1 MRAADVVPA
10 AAASVGRRVPV
21 QPGRQA
27 VVRRPAQQ
35 LQPAH
40 PAGQQQHRHRPGQA
54 GSQAVAAHRVE
65 SQGSDLNDER
75 MAGARMGRPQ
85 IHLGTTG
92 IRRRQR
98 AVRAVRAHL
107 AAGYR
112 PLQQR

>member
-1 MRAADVVPA
+1 MFI
-10 AAASVGRRVPV
+10 
-21 QPGRQA
+21 
-27 VVRRPAQQ
+27 
-35 LQPAH
+35 L
-40 PAGQQQHRHRPGQA
+40 
-54 GSQAVAAHRVE
+54 E

-75 MAGARMGRPQ
+75 MAGARKWFLIFTLKIVFNRSRLGMGRPQ

-112 PLQQR
+112 PLQQVGLRLVDNEYNLLRVDLRSYITIIILCCILIRQR